1 MDIARF
7 FGIIIVFGVL
17 GIWGG
22 GLMYYWTHGY
32 GLVWVY
38 VAVLF
43 LVALK
48 VAYTAATK
56 GKAPEHH

>member
-22 GLMYYWTHGY
+22 GLMYHWTHGY

-38 VAVLF
+38 VAALF
-43 LVALK
+43 IVALK
-48 VAYTAATK
+48 VSFTATK
-56 GKAPEHH
+56 GKAPGHH

>member
-1 MDIARF
+1 MDIARL

-22 GLMYYWTHGY
+22 GLMYHWSHGY

-38 VAVLF
+38 VAILAVIALV
-43 LVALK
+43 VALK
-48 VAYTAATK
+48 ATI
-56 GKAPEHH
+56 GKAASH

>member
-7 FGIIIVFGVL
+7 FGIIAVFGVL

-22 GLMYYWTHGY
+22 GLMYHWSHGY

-38 VAVLF
+38 VAILAV
-43 LVALK
+43 VALG
-48 VAYTAATK
+48 VAWKATK
-56 GKAPEHH
+56 GKAPGHD

>member
-1 MDIARF
+1 MDIARL

-22 GLMYYWTHGY
+22 GLMYHWTHGY

-38 VAVLF
+38 VAILAVVALA
-43 LVALK
+43 VALK
-48 VAYTAATK
+48 ATI
-56 GKAPEHH
+56 GKAPSH

>member
-1 MDIARF
+1 MDLARF

-22 GLMYYWTHGY
+22 GLMYHWTHGY

-38 VAVLF
+38 VAILAVVAF
-43 LVALK
+43 FVALK
-48 VAYTAATK
+48 AAK
-56 GKAPEHH
+56 GKAASH

>member
-1 MDIARF
+1 MDIARL

-22 GLMYYWTHGY
+22 GLMYHWTHGY

-38 VAVLF
+38 VAILAVVAWA
-43 LVALK
+43 VALK
-48 VAYTAATK
+48 ATI
-56 GKAPEHH
+56 GKAPSH

>member
-7 FGIIIVFGVL
+7 LGIIIVFGVL

-22 GLMYYWTHGY
+22 GLMYHWTHGY

-38 VAVLF
+38 VAALF
-43 LVALK
+43 IVALK
-48 VAYTAATK
+48 VSYTATK
-56 GKAPEHH
+56 GKAAGHH

>member
-1 MDIARF
+1 MDLARF

-22 GLMYYWTHGY
+22 GLMYHWTHGY

-38 VAVLF
+38 VAILAVVAF
-43 LVALK
+43 CVALK
-48 VAYTAATK
+48 ATK
-56 GKAPEHH
+56 GKASSH

>member
-1 MDIARF
+1 MDIARL

-22 GLMYYWTHGY
+22 GLMYHWTHGY

-38 VAVLF
+38 VAILAVVASA
-43 LVALK
+43 VALK
-48 VAYTAATK
+48 ATI
-56 GKAPEHH
+56 GKAPSH

>member
-1 MDIARF
+1 MDIFRF

-22 GLMYYWTHGY
+22 GLMYHWTHGY

-38 VAVLF
+38 TALLAV
-43 LVALK
+43 VALI
-48 VAYTAATK
+48 VAFKATR
-56 GKAPEHH
+56 GKTPSH